1 MRRLTNEGLT
11 RLVKKV
17 KDICPQALEDVDENK
32 LHIKVDEIDKESFE
46 KLDQLVEDNL
56 KVGKTG
62 DKKK

>member
-46 KLDQLVEDNL
+46 KLD
-56 KVGKTG
+56 
-62 DKKK
+62 